1 MYNGKIGFPTATQKR
16 SFFQVW
22 QLLTEQH
29 DKEHFNDIKHK
40 QVLLQV
46 SDGVH
51 KSMEALFKSPRCVY
65 FTPICTHKVQRYG
78 VNDPLCSRVSLV
90 FCNWGNVCKT
100 GFVKEMGVWVCVCV
114 CALPPGL
121 LWWKRSWNRI
131 LRRHLSAEMLVP
143 TPCNRWLVQRRATVN
158 VRSEKARWPDGCQ
171 VDKDMRKPNRMWT
184 PQTWTQTNS
193 PFEYIQH
200 CEMEVSLSLHRN
212 Y

>member
-1 MYNGKIGFPTATQKR
+1 MGCRSPWRPYLKVPGVCILLLFVHTLCGKSLTA
-16 SFFQVW
+16 
-22 QLLTEQH
+22 
-29 DKEHFNDIKHK
+29 
-40 QVLLQV
+40 
-46 SDGVH
+46 
-51 KSMEALFKSPRCVY
+51 
-65 FTPICTHKVQRYG
+65 VQRYG

-121 LWWKRSWNRI
+121 LWWKRSWNWI

-143 TPCNRWLVQRRATVN
+143 TPCNRWLVQMRATVN
-158 VRSEKARWPDGCQ
+158 VRSEKARWPDGCR

-193 PFEYIQH
+193 PLEYIQH
-200 CEMEVSLSLHRN
+200 CEIEVSLSLHRN